1 VLLHWAA
8 TSFPWVLQSI
18 VIGWFTLS
26 GLAIAVTMSIENA
39 RRWIVRFLLKLEFG
53 IFVTLTCITFE
64 IVYMT
69 ILFGSLT
76 FALQRHGLVL
86 LHMTSGMRPTAND
99 VIIFYLWYFLNAIPL
114 LDITNAVHWVVP
126 ITYKGALTGVL
137 LICYKALV
145 IVPMIATLVL
155 VLKGGSKAK
164 E

>member
-1 VLLHWAA
+1 
-8 TSFPWVLQSI
+8 
-18 VIGWFTLS
+18 
-26 GLAIAVTMSIENA
+26 
-39 RRWIVRFLLKLEFG
+39 
-53 IFVTLTCITFE
+53 
-64 IVYMT
+64 
-69 ILFGSLT
+69 
-76 FALQRHGLVL
+76 
-86 LHMTSGMRPTAND
+86 MRPTAND